1 MIILTITQKSRII
14 LQDIWRR
21 VVGNVLINISPS
33 NMFPYMPLEKRI
45 NQNSAAVLVAVSMSG
60 LTYHKHKNEY

>member
-1 MIILTITQKSRII
+1 MIIFTITQNSRII

-33 NMFPYMPLEKRI
+33 NKTEGNANILETRRGGGGRALRYRGGGGG
-45 NQNSAAVLVAVSMSG
+45 SRVTHFA
-60 LTYHKHKNEY
+60 E